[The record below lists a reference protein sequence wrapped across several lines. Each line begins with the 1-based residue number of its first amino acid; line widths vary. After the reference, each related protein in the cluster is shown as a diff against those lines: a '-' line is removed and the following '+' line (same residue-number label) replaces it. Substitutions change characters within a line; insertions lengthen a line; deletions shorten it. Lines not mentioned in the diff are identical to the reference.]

1 MTTSLACKESS
12 IWSEEVLLLS
22 YLIIWY
28 GSMRNLV
35 YELRE
40 RMESNLNEE
49 KMNPLER
56 ERESKDII

>member
-1 MTTSLACKESS
+1 M
-12 IWSEEVLLLS
+12 
-22 YLIIWY
+22 
-28 GSMRNLV
+28 V

-56 ERESKDII
+56 EREKVKT

>member
-12 IWSEEVLLLS
+12 IWSEEALLLLS

-28 GSMRNLV
+28 GSMRNGV

-56 ERESKDII
+56 ERENKDT

>member
-1 MTTSLACKESS
+1 M
-12 IWSEEVLLLS
+12 S